1 MYDKNRIEDSLEFVR
16 QMKEF
21 MDSDDALDE
30 FDPFEDND
38 SDELFVNLAYHMEPE
53 VPPKENAVQDSHAMG
68 DSFGVPDAGV
78 IQEQRRLAEE
88 RLRLEQEEARR
99 KQAELEQQKRLA
111 EERRRL
117 EEEAAKRRQAEQ
129 EQQRRLEEER
139 RRLEEEAAK
148 RKQAELEQQRRLE
161 EERRR
166 LEEEAKRRRQAELQE
181 KQRQEAERK
190 KIEEERKRL
199 AEEQKRQEEA
209 RRLWEEE
216 RCKAQEETK
225 RREAELAE
233 KKCLEEEKQRLA
245 QEEARRKQAEL
256 AEKKRL
262 EEERRRLAQEE
273 ARRKEAELAEKKRLE
288 EERKRLAQEAERRR
302 QAELQEKQRQEAER
316 KKIEEERKRLAEEQ
330 RRQEQ
335 ARRQL
340 EKERQRLVEE
350 QLQRELEEQRRILA
364 EQARKKA
371 EEKAKKEAEEKERRR
386 KLLQEEE
393 QRKKEL
399 QAREEE
405 QRRKAQEE
413 EKKQEEQ
420 RLAAASQSKQN
431 TEIPDQTVAKA
442 ADPESEVE
450 QLRKRAEELKRQ
462 AEMATLEARMRQL
475 QLEAEGIS
483 TGESV
488 LPPQTDTT
496 ANGGNRSAGNSTLSD
511 AVSNA
516 VTVSGSNSIPMPM
529 LSIPGVQPGTM
540 VPNTGQQTVSNSQD
554 TKDKQKL
561 SKEEIDSIFANELK
575 RNSSDSSYQQRKMML
590 QKQADRLKRKRE
602 ETGEKLPLELA
613 KEKAAQA
620 KDITMGTARK
630 LREFVLDKMTDP
642 ENAESREKTKK
653 IMTNVLVVMICI
665 VAAFLVSSIVT
676 NFVAHPTKVEGE
688 SMETTLTD
696 GDTVIIQ
703 KLSYYF
709 GTPDR
714 YDVVVFPIY
723 NSKTYFIKRV
733 IGLPGETVL
742 IEEGKVYINGKELED
757 DIYGK
762 DEYIDDPGDA
772 GEPITLASDE
782 YFVLGDNR
790 NMSTDSRSSY
800 VGVIKKKN
808 IAGKAWRRVLPF
820 SKFGKVK

>member
-53 VPPKENAVQDSHAMG
+53 VPPKENAVQSEHGMG

-99 KQAELEQQKRLA
+99 KQAEQEQQRRLEEERRRLEEEAARRRQA
-111 EERRRL
+111 EQEQHRRLEAERRRL

-129 EQQRRLEEER
+129 EQQRQLEAER
-139 RRLEEEAAK
+139 RRLEQEA
-148 RKQAELEQQRRLE
+148 E
-161 EERRR
+161 
-166 LEEEAKRRRQAELQE
+166 RRRQAELQE

-209 RRLWEEE
+209 RRQLEEE
-216 RCKAQEETK
+216 RRLALEEAK
-225 RREAELAE
+225 RRE
-233 KKCLEEEKQRLA
+233 
-245 QEEARRKQAEL
+245 AEL

-262 EEERRRLAQEE
+262 EEERQRLAQEE

-288 EERKRLAQEAERRR
+288 EERKRLEQEAERRR

-316 KKIEEERKRLAEEQ
+316 QKIEEERRRLAEEQ
-330 RRQEQ
+330 KRQEQ
-335 ARRQL
+335 LRRQL
-340 EKERQRLVEE
+340 EQERQRLVEE

-364 EQARKKA
+364 EQARQKA
-371 EEKAKKEAEEKERRR
+371 EAKAKKEAEEKERRR
-386 KLLQEEE
+386 KLVQEEE

-420 RLAAASQSKQN
+420 RKAAESKQDP
-431 TEIPDQTVAKA
+431 EMSKA
-442 ADPESEVE
+442 PAGPESEVE
-450 QLRKRAEELKRQ
+450 RLRKRAEELKRQ

-488 LPPQTDTT
+488 ITPQADTV
-496 ANGGNRSAGNSTLSD
+496 ANGFAANSTPLSGAASDGTAAGGNS
-511 AVSNA
+511 
-516 VTVSGSNSIPMPM
+516 SIPMPM

-540 VPNTGQQTVSNSQD
+540 ASGAGQQTISHQNDV
-554 TKDKQKL
+554 DKQKL
-561 SKEEIDSIFANELK
+561 SKEEIDSIFAKELK
-575 RNSSDSSYQQRKMML
+575 KSGSDSSYQQRKMML
-590 QKQADRLKRKRE
+590 QKQAERLKRKRE
-602 ETGEKLPLELA
+602 ETGDKLPLELA
-613 KEKAAQA
+613 KEKAVQA
-620 KDITMGTARK
+620 KDFTMGTVGK
-630 LREFVLDKMTDP
+630 IREFVLDKMTDP
-642 ENAESREKTKK
+642 ENAESREKVKK
-653 IMTNVLVVMICI
+653 IMTNALVVMICI
-665 VAAFLVSSIVT
+665 AAAFLVSSIVT

-714 YDVVVFPIY
+714 YDVVIFPIY

-733 IGLPGETVL
+733 IGLPGETVQ

-800 VGVIKKKN
+800 VGVIKKRN

-820 SKFGKVK
+820 SKSGKVK

>member
-53 VPPKENAVQDSHAMG
+53 VPPKENAVQSEHGMG

-99 KQAELEQQKRLA
+99 KQAEQEQQRRLEEERRRLEEEAARRRQA
-111 EERRRL
+111 EQEQQRRLEAERRRL

-129 EQQRRLEEER
+129 EQQRQLEAER
-139 RRLEEEAAK
+139 RRLEQEA
-148 RKQAELEQQRRLE
+148 E
-161 EERRR
+161 
-166 LEEEAKRRRQAELQE
+166 RRRQAELQE

-209 RRLWEEE
+209 RR
-216 RCKAQEETK
+216 Q
-225 RREAELAE
+225 
-233 KKCLEEEKQRLA
+233 
-245 QEEARRKQAEL
+245 
-256 AEKKRL
+256 L
-262 EEERRRLAQEE
+262 EEERRLALEE
-273 ARRKEAELAEKKRLE
+273 AKRREAELAEKKRLE
-288 EERKRLAQEAERRR
+288 EERKRLEQEAERRR

-316 KKIEEERKRLAEEQ
+316 QKIEEERRRLAEEQ
-330 RRQEQ
+330 KRQEQ
-335 ARRQL
+335 LRRQL
-340 EKERQRLVEE
+340 EQERQRLVEE

-364 EQARKKA
+364 EQARQKA
-371 EEKAKKEAEEKERRR
+371 EAKAKKEAEEKERRR
-386 KLLQEEE
+386 KLVQEEE

-420 RLAAASQSKQN
+420 RKAAESKQDP
-431 TEIPDQTVAKA
+431 EMSKA
-442 ADPESEVE
+442 PAGPESEVE
-450 QLRKRAEELKRQ
+450 RLRKRAEELKRQ

-488 LPPQTDTT
+488 ITPQADTV
-496 ANGGNRSAGNSTLSD
+496 ANGFAANSTPLSGAASDGTAAGGNS
-511 AVSNA
+511 
-516 VTVSGSNSIPMPM
+516 SIPMPM

-540 VPNTGQQTVSNSQD
+540 ASGAGQQTISHQNDV
-554 TKDKQKL
+554 DKQKL
-561 SKEEIDSIFANELK
+561 SKEEIDSIFAKELK
-575 RNSSDSSYQQRKMML
+575 KSGSDSSYQQRKMML
-590 QKQADRLKRKRE
+590 QKQAERLKRKRE
-602 ETGEKLPLELA
+602 ETGDKLPLELA
-613 KEKAAQA
+613 KEKAVQA
-620 KDITMGTARK
+620 KDFTMGTVGK
-630 LREFVLDKMTDP
+630 IREFVLDKMTDP
-642 ENAESREKTKK
+642 ENAESREKVKK
-653 IMTNVLVVMICI
+653 IMTNALVVMICI
-665 VAAFLVSSIVT
+665 AAAFLVSSIVT

-714 YDVVVFPIY
+714 YDVVIFPIY

-733 IGLPGETVL
+733 IGLPGETVQ

-800 VGVIKKKN
+800 VGVIKKRN

-820 SKFGKVK
+820 SKSGKVK

>member
-53 VPPKENAVQDSHAMG
+53 VPPKENAVQGSHAMG

-88 RLRLEQEEARR
+88 RLRLEQE
-99 KQAELEQQKRLA
+99 
-111 EERRRL
+111 
-117 EEEAAKRRQAEQ
+117 AAKRKQAEQ
-129 EQQRRLEEER
+129 EQRRRLEEER

-148 RKQAELEQQRRLE
+148 RKQAEQEQQKRLEAERRRLEEEAVKRKQAEQEQQRRLE

-166 LEEEAKRRRQAELQE
+166 LE
-181 KQRQEAERK
+181 
-190 KIEEERKRL
+190 
-199 AEEQKRQEEA
+199 
-209 RRLWEEE
+209 
-216 RCKAQEETK
+216 
-225 RREAELAE
+225 
-233 KKCLEEEKQRLA
+233 
-245 QEEARRKQAEL
+245 
-256 AEKKRL
+256 
-262 EEERRRLAQEE
+262 
-273 ARRKEAELAEKKRLE
+273 
-288 EERKRLAQEAERRR
+288 QEAERRR

-316 KKIEEERKRLAEEQ
+316 KKIEEERKRLAQEEAKRKQVQLAEKKRLEEERQRLAQEAERRRQTELQEKQRQEAERQKIEEERNRLAEEQ
-330 RRQEQ
+330 KRQEQ

-399 QAREEE
+399 QAREE
-405 QRRKAQEE
+405 QRRLAQEE
-413 EKKQEEQ
+413 EKKKEEQ
-420 RLAAASQSKQN
+420 RRQAAESTSKQN
-431 TEIPDQTVAKA
+431 SGISDSEKTASD
-442 ADPESEVE
+442 DPESEVE
-450 QLRKRAEELKRQ
+450 RLRKRAEELKRQ

-488 LPPQTDTT
+488 IVPQTNTN
-496 ANGGNRSAGNSTLSD
+496 ANGVNGSASATNNAPLPGAASD
-511 AVSNA
+511 GTAA
-516 VTVSGSNSIPMPM
+516 GGSNSIPMPM
-529 LSIPGVQPGTM
+529 LSIPGVQPEAM
-540 VPNTGQQTVSNSQD
+540 VSGAGQQPISSDPNA
-554 TKDKQKL
+554 KNKPKL
-561 SKEEIDSIFANELK
+561 SKEEIDSIFAKELK
-575 RNSSDSSYQQRKMML
+575 KNSSESSYQQRKMML
-590 QKQADRLKRKRE
+590 QKQAGRLKRKRE
-602 ETGEKLPLELA
+602 ENGDKLPLELV
-613 KEKAAQA
+613 KEKAVQV
-620 KDITMGTARK
+620 KNFTMKTA
-630 LREFVLDKMTDP
+630 LTVREFVLDKLTDP
-642 ENAESREKTKK
+642 ENVESREKVKK
-653 IMTNVLVVMICI
+653 IMSNVLVIMICI
-665 VAAFLVSSIVT
+665 AAAFLVSSIVT

-723 NSKTYFIKRV
+723 NSETYYIKRV
-733 IGLPGETVL
+733 IGLPGET
-742 IEEGKVYINGKELED
+742 IQIKEGKVYINDKELED

-762 DEYIDDPGDA
+762 DEFINDPGDA

-800 VGVIKKKN
+800 VGVIKKRN

-820 SKFGKVK
+820 SKNGKVK